1 MLAPPSRAS
10 GSDPVVLGLVLVAAI
25 TLLRLWG
32 LWLSD
37 TDLFFDEAQY
47 WIWGQN
53 LDFGYYSKPPLIGW
67 VIRAVTDLAGS
78 DSPFWVRAAAPV
90 FHGAAALALIALARR
105 LMDGRA
111 ALLVGLAYLSL
122 PMIALGSLLISTDT
136 ILLPFWCAA
145 LLLWARLAEAPRLGE
160 AVLLGLCLGLGVMAK
175 YAGLYFVIGAVLT
188 QIFLPTYRVK
198 PALLLVA
205 AVTCALVIAPNVIWN
220 QTHDFATLS
229 HTADNVDWVKEPGG
243 PSLHPGK
250 LAEFLLSQAGV
261 MGPVLFGAYLWA
273 VYVSLRRG
281 TATERWLLCMS
292 LPVLLLVCVQAFL
305 SKAYA
310 NWAAMTYPAAIVLV
324 VLLLANRA
332 RWLLWVGVGINLAL
346 SLALSGIA
354 TQATTLRR
362 GDDLLLAR
370 YAGRVEMAQAAVA
383 VAQEAGGLAIV
394 ADDRQLLADLFYG
407 ARGAGLAFYAV
418 PHSGKSPHYYADQFP
433 LDAAA
438 PAELMFLGDTAPCA
452 EATLIAPLALGDGAY
467 KGRSLAGYRVPKSCW
482 LSPSQ

>member
-1 MLAPPSRAS
+1 MQAPRSRVI
-10 GSDPVVLGLVLVAAI
+10 GFDPLGLGLVLVALV

-78 DSPFWVRAAAPV
+78 DSPYWVRAAAPV
-90 FHGAAALALIALARR
+90 FHGAAALALMALARR
-105 LMDGRA
+105 LVDGRA
-111 ALLVGLAYLSL
+111 ALLVGMAYLSL

-188 QIFLPTYRVK
+188 QVFLPQYRVK
-198 PALLLVA
+198 PAMLLIA
-205 AVTCALVIAPNVIWN
+205 ALTCALVIAPNVIWN

-229 HTADNVDWVKEPGG
+229 HTAENVDWVKEPGG

-273 VYVSLRRG
+273 IYVSLRWG
-281 TATERWLLCMS
+281 SATERWLLCMF

-324 VLLLANRA
+324 VLLLATRA
-332 RWLLWVGVGINLAL
+332 RWLLWAGMGVNLAL
-346 SLALSGIA
+346 SLVLLVVA
-354 TQATTLRR
+354 TQATTLRW
-362 GDDLLLAR
+362 GEDLLLAR
-370 YAGRVEMAQAAVA
+370 YTGRIEMADAAV
-383 VAQEAGGLAIV
+383 VAAKGAEVTAIV

-407 ARGAGLAFYAV
+407 AREAGIALYAV
-418 PHSGKSPHYYADQFP
+418 PHTGKSPHYYADQFP

-438 PAELMFLGDTAPCA
+438 PAELMFLGDAAPCA
-452 EATLIAPLALGDGAY
+452 EAKLIAPLALDDGAY
-467 KGRSLAGYRVPKSCW
+467 KGRGLAGYLVPKSCW
-482 LSPSQ
+482 LAPTN